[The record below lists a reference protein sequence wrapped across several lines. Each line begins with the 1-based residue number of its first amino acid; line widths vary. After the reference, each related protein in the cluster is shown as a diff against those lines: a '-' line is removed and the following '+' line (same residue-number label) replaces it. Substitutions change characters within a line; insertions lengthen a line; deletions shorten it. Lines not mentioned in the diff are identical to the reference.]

1 MKQTAHKGKK
11 KEETSRILVSLTY
24 PLVFVIV
31 LWLIKSISMLLD
43 VELYQYGIY
52 PQDPAGLKGILFSPF
67 IHGSISHLASNSI
80 PLLVL
85 GAALFYFYREVA
97 PQVIIGSFLITGIW
111 VWIIARESY
120 HIGASGIVYS
130 LASFLFVSGIMR
142 RHPRLMALSL
152 LVSFLYGGIV
162 WGIFPIKDHISW
174 ESHLMG
180 LIAGV
185 ILAIFFKKH
194 GPQRPVYSWEIEEKE
209 EEEEEMENDP
219 VEENKSTEKDAWHV
233 EYDYKPRRSRSR

>member
-1 MKQTAHKGKK
+1 MEQTAHKGKK
-11 KEETSRILVSLTY
+11 KEETSRMLASLNY
-24 PLVFVIV
+24 PLAFVIL

-52 PQDPAGLKGILFSPF
+52 PQDPAGLKGILFSPL

-97 PQVIIGSFLITGIW
+97 PQVIIGSVLITGIW

-162 WGIFPIKDHISW
+162 WGIFPMKDHISW

-180 LIAGV
+180 LIAGI
-185 ILAIFFKKH
+185 ILAIFFKNH
-194 GPQRPVYSWEIEEKE
+194 GPQRPVYSWEIEE
-209 EEEEEMENDP
+209 EEEEMKHNP
-219 VEENKSTEKDAWHV
+219 VEEDKSTEKDVLHV
-233 EYDYKPRRSRSR
+233 KYDYKPRRSRSR